1 MVLAP
6 ANTRFRAMDQ
16 STRANQRASSW
27 LLLTVAAWI
36 WLAAGCGW
44 TSRTEAPAQFRIDQL
59 IDATGR
65 SLYTHD
71 RDVAYSGK
79 SLCVETCT
87 QLWWPFLAA
96 PGARRIGDFALI
108 IRPDGERQWAYR
120 GKPLYRFAKDSNPGD
135 ASGDGFDNLWRLAI
149 REIH

>member
-1 MVLAP
+1 
-6 ANTRFRAMDQ
+6 MDE
-16 STRANQRASSW
+16 SRRANQRASYW
-27 LLLTVAAWI
+27 LLLTVVAWI

-44 TSRTEAPAQFRIDQL
+44 TSGTEPPAQFQIDQL
-59 IDATGR
+59 IDASGR

-87 QLWWPFLAA
+87 QSWRPLLAA
-96 PGARRIGDFALI
+96 PGARRTGDFALI
-108 IRPDGERQWAYR
+108 TRPDGERQWAYR
-120 GKPLYRFAKDSNPGD
+120 GKPLYRFGDDKGPGD
-135 ASGDGFDNLWRLAI
+135 ASGDGFDNMWRLAI